1 MPTDP
6 KRVQSLFL
14 AASEQ
19 PADQRAAFLDRQSPP
34 PPAMTLRPSVLT
46 FPDRS
51 ALAPRVTLREQAAA
65 AGAEG

>member
-19 PADQRAAFLDRQSPP
+19 PADQRAAFLDRESPP
-34 PPAMTLRPSVLT
+34 PPAMTLRPLSLPSRT
-46 FPDRS
+46 E
-51 ALAPRVTLREQAAA
+51 ALWRPA
-65 AGAEG
+65 